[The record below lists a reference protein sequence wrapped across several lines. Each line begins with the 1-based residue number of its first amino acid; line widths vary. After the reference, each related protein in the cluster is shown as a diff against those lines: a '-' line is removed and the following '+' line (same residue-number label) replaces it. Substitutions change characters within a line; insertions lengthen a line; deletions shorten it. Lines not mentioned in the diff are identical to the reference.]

1 MAPDRLLAVSKTGPP
16 GEPAGAW
23 RFLTNHA
30 HVLLCVARDPD
41 ARVRDIAE
49 VVGITERAAQRI
61 LADLISEGYVSST
74 KTGRRN
80 RYEVNPEG
88 HLRHP
93 FFSSL
98 SVGPLLDVLNTGELR
113 GRAGG

>member
-1 MAPDRLLAVSKTGPP
+1 MAVESLAVEKTNAPEQPTGR
-16 GEPAGAW
+16 W
-23 RFLTNHA
+23 TFLTNHA
-30 HVLLCVARDPD
+30 HVLLCIARDPD

-61 LADLISEGYVSST
+61 LADLICEGYATAT
-74 KTGRRN
+74 KVGRRN
-80 RYEVNPEG
+80 RYEVHPEG

-98 SVGPLLDVLNTGELR
+98 SVGPLLDVLNTGEGR